1 MKDPWF
7 NMNFNIK
14 YSETPYFLLE
24 QFLSLPQNM
33 WIVMFMAAMLIA
45 EFQ

>member
-1 MKDPWF
+1 
-7 NMNFNIK
+7 MNFNIK

-24 QFLSLPQNM
+24 QWFLFLPQNM
-33 WIVMFMAAMLIA
+33 WVVMFMAAMLIA